1 MTITRNQNGHWELR
15 TRYGTL
21 VATGDL
27 TTVINTWARMRRDGW
42 SDTPYGEPVLVNGR
56 RTVECTER
64 HDCECRA
71 CSTRP
76 TGGSTPPA
84 RGVNDEG
91 GRTGDVGRGAGGQET
106 VSVVSAGGR
115 AAH

>member
-1 MTITRNQNGHWELR
+1 VTITRNQNGHWELR

-27 TTVINTWARMRRDGW
+27 TTVINTWARMRYDGW
-42 SDTPYGEPVLVNGR
+42 SDTPYGQPVLVNGR

-71 CSTRP
+71 CSTRRAG
-76 TGGSTPPA
+76 GGSPPPA
-84 RGVNDEG
+84 RHGNDEG
-91 GRTGDVGRGAGGQET
+91 GRRVEASPGAGGQ
-106 VSVVSAGGR
+106 
-115 AAH
+115 